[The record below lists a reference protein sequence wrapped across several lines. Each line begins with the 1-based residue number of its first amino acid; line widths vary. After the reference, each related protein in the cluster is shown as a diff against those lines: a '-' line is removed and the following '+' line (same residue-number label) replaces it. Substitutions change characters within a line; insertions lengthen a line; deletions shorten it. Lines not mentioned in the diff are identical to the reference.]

1 MEIHGKKERKIQ
13 TRQRQREESLD
24 IVLAGQDLR
33 Q

>member
-1 MEIHGKKERKIQ
+1 MEKKGKIQ
-13 TRQRQREESLD
+13 TRQRQREESVD

>member
-1 MEIHGKKERKIQ
+1 MEKKKGKIH
-13 TRQRQREESLD
+13 TRQRQREESVD

>member
-1 MEIHGKKERKIQ
+1 MEKKKGKIQ
-13 TRQRQREESLD
+13 TRQRQREESVD